1 MVISLA
7 FGILFWNRLTNI
19 HKWLTQLISLVYLDL
34 YCQFILACLSFTHDS
49 FIKINSPT
57 NSLIFKCTHHNIIRI
72 HQPRN
77 IFAMHLDLSL
87 NVSTPFG
94 IYFILFYDF
103 DSIAFYDFELVSFYD
118 FDLIPCSFML
128 FLVRSTALKRRKPCT
143 LNCSHPLPY
152 LLTSFYLLTFT
163 RRNQFPRK
171 S

>member
-1 MVISLA
+1 
-7 FGILFWNRLTNI
+7 
-19 HKWLTQLISLVYLDL
+19 
-34 YCQFILACLSFTHDS
+34 
-49 FIKINSPT
+49 
-57 NSLIFKCTHHNIIRI
+57 
-72 HQPRN
+72 
-77 IFAMHLDLSL
+77 MHLDLSL
-87 NVSTPFG
+87 NVSTQFG
-94 IYFILFYDF
+94 IYFILFYDFYSIAFYDFELVSFYDF